1 MRLYYSIII
10 VLCMI
15 KVLVTGG
22 QGQLGLCLKY
32 LKNKHSLLKFYFLKK
47 NILDITNYQSLLKYT
62 KKNDLDYIVNCAAY
76 TLVDKAED
84 ESDKAKAINVL
95 GIGNLVK
102 ISELQKIKLIHISTD
117 YVFNGLGQEELKED
131 HKPDPLGVY
140 GKTKL
145 EGENLIMNSKGQ
157 AIVIRTSWLFSPFG
171 NNFVK
176 TILSLSR
183 SNQKISVINDQY
195 GKPTYGLDLAEVI
208 IKLIN
213 SSKSFNNKI
222 YHFSN
227 EGVTSWYY
235 FAKSIIELSDSKS
248 ILVPIKSFEYS
259 SKAIRP
265 KNSVLNTELIQT
277 TLNLEISDW
286 KDSLKKCLN
295 IING

>member
-1 MRLYYSIII
+1 MT
-10 VLCMI
+10 

-22 QGQLGLCLKY
+22 SGQLAKCFNYIKAEYPEILF
-32 LKNKHSLLKFYFLKK
+32 HFLDRDA
-47 NILDITNYQSLLKYT
+47 LDITDYESTWNYIKNNSL
-62 KKNDLDYIVNCAAY
+62 NYIINCAAF

-84 ESDKAKAINVL
+84 EPDKAKAINVL
-95 GIGNLVK
+95 GLGNLIK

>member
-1 MRLYYSIII
+1 MT
-10 VLCMI
+10 

-22 QGQLGLCLKY
+22 SGQLAKCFNYIKAEYPEILF
-32 LKNKHSLLKFYFLKK
+32 HFLDRDA
-47 NILDITNYQSLLKYT
+47 LDITDYESIWNYIKNNSL
-62 KKNDLDYIVNCAAY
+62 NYIINCAAF

-84 ESDKAKAINVL
+84 EPDKAKAINVL
-95 GIGNLVK
+95 GLGNLIK

-145 EGENLIMNSKGQ
+145 QGENLIMNSKGQ

>member
-1 MRLYYSIII
+1 MTR
-10 VLCMI
+10 
-15 KVLVTGG
+15 VLVTGG
-22 QGQLGLCLKY
+22 SGQLAKCFNYIKAEYPEILF
-32 LKNKHSLLKFYFLKK
+32 HFLDRDA
-47 NILDITNYQSLLKYT
+47 LDITDYESTWNYIKNNSL
-62 KKNDLDYIVNCAAY
+62 NYIINCAAF

-84 ESDKAKAINVL
+84 EPDKAKAINVL
-95 GIGNLVK
+95 GLGNLIK

-145 EGENLIMNSKGQ
+145 QGENLIMNSKGQ

-176 TILSLSR
+176 TILNLSR

>member
-1 MRLYYSIII
+1 MTR
-10 VLCMI
+10 
-15 KVLVTGG
+15 VLVTGG
-22 QGQLGLCLKY
+22 SGQLAKCFNYIKAEYPEILF
-32 LKNKHSLLKFYFLKK
+32 HFLDRDA
-47 NILDITNYQSLLKYT
+47 LDITDYESTWNYI
-62 KKNDLDYIVNCAAY
+62 KKNSLNYIVNCAAF

-84 ESDKAKAINVL
+84 EPDKAKAINVL
-95 GIGNLVK
+95 GLGNLIK

-145 EGENLIMNSKGQ
+145 QGENLIMNSKGQ

-176 TILSLSR
+176 TILNLSR

-213 SSKSFNNKI
+213 SSKSFNKKI

>member
-1 MRLYYSIII
+1 
-10 VLCMI
+10 MI
-15 KVLVTGG
+15 EVLVTGSNG
-22 QGQLGLCLKY
+22 QMGRCL
-32 LKNKHSLLKFYFLKK
+32 NHISDGHSSIKFYFLSQDK
-47 NILDITNYQSLLKYT
+47 LDIKSYQSILSFT
-62 KKNDLDYIVNCAAY
+62 KVHKIDYIINCAAY
-76 TLVDKAED
+76 TNVDKAED
-84 ESDKAKAINVL
+84 EPDKAKAINVL
-95 GIGNLVK
+95 GLGNLVK
-102 ISELQKIKLIHISTD
+102 ISVLQKIKLIHISTD

-176 TILSLSR
+176 TILSLSS

-227 EGVTSWYY
+227 EGVTSWYD
-235 FAKSIIELSDSKS
+235 FAKSIIELSGSKS
-248 ILVPIKSFEYS
+248 TLVPIKSFEYS

-265 KNSVLNTELIQT
+265 KNVALNTDLIET
-277 TLNLEISDW
+277 TLNIKIPYW
-286 KDSLKKCLN
+286 KDSLNKCLKM
-295 IING
+295 IE

>member
-1 MRLYYSIII
+1 MT
-10 VLCMI
+10 

-22 QGQLGLCLKY
+22 SGQLAKCFNYIKAEYPEILF
-32 LKNKHSLLKFYFLKK
+32 HFLDRDA
-47 NILDITNYQSLLKYT
+47 LDITDYESTWNYIKNNSL
-62 KKNDLDYIVNCAAY
+62 NYIINCAAF

-84 ESDKAKAINVL
+84 EPDKAKAINVL
-95 GIGNLVK
+95 GLGNLIK

-145 EGENLIMNSKGQ
+145 QGENLIMNSKGQ

>member
-1 MRLYYSIII
+1 
-10 VLCMI
+10 MI

-22 QGQLGLCLKY
+22 SGQLAKCFNYIKSEYPEILF
-32 LKNKHSLLKFYFLKK
+32 HFLDRQE
-47 NILDITNYQSLLKYT
+47 LDITDYELTWNYI
-62 KKNDLDYIVNCAAY
+62 KKNSLNYIINCAAY

-84 ESDKAKAINVL
+84 EPDKAKAINVL

-176 TILSLSR
+176 TILNLSI

-195 GKPTYGLDLAEVI
+195 GKPTYGIDLAETI

-213 SSKSFNNKI
+213 SSKFFKNKI

-227 EGVTSWYY
+227 EGVTSWYD
-235 FAKSIIELSDSKS
+235 FAKSIIELSGSKS
-248 ILVPIKSFEYS
+248 TLVPIKSFEYS

-265 KNSVLNTELIQT
+265 KNVALNTDLIET
-277 TLNLEISDW
+277 TLNIEIPYW
-286 KDSLKKCLN
+286 KDSLKKCLKM
-295 IING
+295 IE

>member
-1 MRLYYSIII
+1 MT
-10 VLCMI
+10 

-22 QGQLGLCLKY
+22 SGQLAKCFNYIKAEYPEILF
-32 LKNKHSLLKFYFLKK
+32 HFLDRDA
-47 NILDITNYQSLLKYT
+47 LDITDYESTWNYIKNNSL
-62 KKNDLDYIVNCAAY
+62 NYIINCAAF

-84 ESDKAKAINVL
+84 EPDKAKAINVL
-95 GIGNLVK
+95 GLGNLIK

-131 HKPDPLGVY
+131 HKPEPLGVY

>member
-1 MRLYYSIII
+1 MT
-10 VLCMI
+10 

-22 QGQLGLCLKY
+22 SGQLAKCFNYIKAEYPEILF
-32 LKNKHSLLKFYFLKK
+32 HFLDRHA
-47 NILDITNYQSLLKYT
+47 LDITDYESTWNYIKNNSL
-62 KKNDLDYIVNCAAY
+62 NYIINCAAY

-84 ESDKAKAINVL
+84 EPDKAKAINVL
-95 GIGNLVK
+95 GLGNLVK

-117 YVFNGLGQEELKED
+117 YVFNELGQEELKED

-176 TILSLSR
+176 TILSLSS

-227 EGVTSWYY
+227 EGVTSWYD
-235 FAKSIIELSDSKS
+235 FAKSIIELSGSKS
-248 ILVPIKSFEYS
+248 TLVPIKSFEYS

-265 KNSVLNTELIQT
+265 KNVALNTDLIET
-277 TLNLEISDW
+277 TLNIEIPYW
-286 KDSLKKCLN
+286 KDSLNKCLKM
-295 IING
+295 IE